1 MPEVYAAPPD
11 YAFPREF
18 KGYGEKGLQGL
29 KWPNNAKVAV
39 SFVINYEEVSCRLV
53 TLYSRNIVNI
63 PKGGERSVMKGDGVS
78 EINLRE
84 YPAQH
89 RINER
94 DYSGESE
101 FEYGSRRGWWRIFK
115 LFNDYKMKFT
125 LYAVGSAVE
134 EQPEAVIRSVEEG
147 HDIASHA
154 YRWIDHANLSVEAE
168 KQHIRDGITSL
179 KKLAGYAPKG
189 WYYGRPSPQS
199 RALIPLVYEEMGEEL
214 LWASDTYADDLP
226 YWTDL
231 PHERGSANPK
241 GCLMVPYSYDCND
254 FKFHCQGTGFRSSGA
269 FYEHLKNAFDVLY
282 EEGEAGEPKMMTI
295 GLHCRIIGRP
305 GRFKALQDFV
315 KYISEKDGV
324 WVATRTQIAE
334 SFREQFPYKK
344 GQLA

>member
-11 YAFPREF
+11 FAFPRNF
-18 KGYGEKGLQGL
+18 KGYGEKGLEGL
-29 KWPNNAKVAV
+29 KWPNNAKIAV
-39 SFVINYEEVSCRLV
+39 SFVINYEE
-53 TLYSRNIVNI
+53 
-63 PKGGERSVMKGDGVS
+63 GGERSVMKGDGVS
-78 EINLRE
+78 EISLRE

-89 RINER
+89 KINER

-101 FEYGSRRGWWRIFK
+101 FEYGSRRGWWRLFK

-134 EQPEAVIRSVEEG
+134 EQPEVVSRCVEEG
-147 HDIASHA
+147 HDVASHA
-154 YRWIDHANLSVEAE
+154 YRWIDHGNLGVEAE
-168 KQHIRDGITSL
+168 KQHIRDGITAL
-179 KKLAGYAPKG
+179 KKLTGYAPKG

-214 LWASDTYADDLP
+214 LWASDTYADDVP

-231 PHERGSANPK
+231 PQERSSENPK

-254 FKFHCQGTGFRSSGA
+254 FKFHTQGTGFRSPGG
-269 FYEHLKNAFDVLY
+269 FYEHIKNAFDVLY
-282 EEGEAGEPKMMTI
+282 EEGEDGSPKMMTI

-315 KYISEKDGV
+315 KYISSKEGV
-324 WVATRTQIAE
+324 WVATRTEIAE
-334 SFREQFPYKK
+334 AFREQFPYKK